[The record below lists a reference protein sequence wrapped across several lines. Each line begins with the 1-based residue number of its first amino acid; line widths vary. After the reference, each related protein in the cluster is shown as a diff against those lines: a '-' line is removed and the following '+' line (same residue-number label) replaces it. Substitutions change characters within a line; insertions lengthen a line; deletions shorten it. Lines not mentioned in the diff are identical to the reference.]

1 MKKTTVL
8 VADDHKIVRFGLSKL
23 ISMQRDLVCV
33 GEAEDGASAV
43 SEALRL
49 KPDVVIMDLMMPGM
63 DGAEATAELH
73 RKLPSAAIIILTSY
87 STSDVI
93 HRALEA
99 GATGAMLKTTGDD
112 ALLTAIRT
120 VAAGKPFIST
130 EVRRLLDSD
139 PPISKLTDRQVEVL
153 RSLTRGLSNK
163 EIAKQLGISSYRIQ
177 DHVNALLEKIG
188 AANRVEA
195 VAIALKKHL
204 LKI

>member
-1 MKKTTVL
+1 
-8 VADDHKIVRFGLSKL
+8 
-23 ISMQRDLVCV
+23 
-33 GEAEDGASAV
+33 
-43 SEALRL
+43 
-49 KPDVVIMDLMMPGM
+49 MPGM

-195 VAIALKKHL
+195 VAIALRKNL
-204 LKI
+204 LKP

>member
-1 MKKTTVL
+1 
-8 VADDHKIVRFGLSKL
+8 
-23 ISMQRDLVCV
+23 
-33 GEAEDGASAV
+33 
-43 SEALRL
+43 
-49 KPDVVIMDLMMPGM
+49 
-63 DGAEATAELH
+63 
-73 RKLPSAAIIILTSY
+73 
-87 STSDVI
+87 
-93 HRALEA
+93 
-99 GATGAMLKTTGDD
+99 MLKTTGDD